1 MKAMANSLDQT
12 LYLPADK
19 SDAPEILALQKIAY
33 QSEAELY
40 GDDSLP
46 AMHQTLHELEEDF
59 ERVPDRVAALTG
71 LQHAAGNGL
80 PGAERIVFLKAVV
93 NGKII
98 GSARGYALGD
108 TAYVRR
114 MIVHPY
120 FRGRGIGRR
129 LLKEIENAF
138 PDVKRFEAKTGHQ
151 SKRNLFQ
158 LTQSGYKVFR
168 TEPFTPHVN
177 WVYLQKERTPAPATT
192 KGAK

>member
-1 MKAMANSLDQT
+1 M
-12 LYLPADK
+12 
-19 SDAPEILALQKIAY
+19 
-33 QSEAELY
+33 
-40 GDDSLP
+40 
-46 AMHQTLHELEEDF
+46 
-59 ERVPDRVAALTG
+59 
-71 LQHAAGNGL
+71 
-80 PGAERIVFLKAVV
+80 V

-158 LTQSGYKVFR
+158 LTQSGYKAFR

-177 WVYLQKERTPAPATT
+177 WVYLQKERTPAAATT